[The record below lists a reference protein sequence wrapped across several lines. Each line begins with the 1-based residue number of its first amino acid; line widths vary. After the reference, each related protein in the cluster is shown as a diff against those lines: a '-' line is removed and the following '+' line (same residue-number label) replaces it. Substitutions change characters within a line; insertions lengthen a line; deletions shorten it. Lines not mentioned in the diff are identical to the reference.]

1 MTGGEITALGFTQF
15 VGTHAG
21 VPEDVIYNAT
31 KAFWENLDE
40 VHATAF
46 FLKEVTLQTAFTS
59 VNVPLHPGAAKYYDE
74 AGIAVPDELRP

>member
-1 MTGGEITALGFTQF
+1 MIGGGF

-21 VPEDVIYNAT
+21 VSDVVVYNAT

-46 FLKEVTLQTAFTS
+46 FLKEVTKETAFTS
-59 VNVPLHPGAAKYYDE
+59 VNVPLHPGALRYYDE
-74 AGIAVPDELRP
+74 AGITVPDELRP